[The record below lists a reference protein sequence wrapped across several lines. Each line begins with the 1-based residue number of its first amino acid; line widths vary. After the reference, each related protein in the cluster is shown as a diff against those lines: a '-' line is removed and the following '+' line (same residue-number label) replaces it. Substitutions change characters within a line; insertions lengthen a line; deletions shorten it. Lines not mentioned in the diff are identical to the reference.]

1 MSGSGL
7 SDIDTVCKLVRSLSQ
22 VISLPFSFLRHC
34 LHHQIYCTGSSG
46 CGEHLGV
53 ACTESHLLLLGTR
66 RAVTA
71 SDDSRRTD
79 AATSRHDQGQLKL
92 LLRIRKR
99 YKKAVVSKSFAFLVC
114 DDAGTLD
121 VFQVVYFHS
130 SFLDTCTCI
139 ELFLSV
145 CLLGSVV
152 MNEYTLVEINVCSIL
167 MLQLTT
173 DATHG
178 VVGQFFTTIEAHGQ
192 EITKILPT
200 ADGV

>member
-7 SDIDTVCKLVRSLSQ
+7 SDIDTVCKLVRSPSQ
-22 VISLPFSFLRHC
+22 VISLRFSFLRDC
-34 LHHQIYCTGSSG
+34 LHPQIYCTGSSG

-53 ACTESHLLLLGTR
+53 ACTESHPLLLGTR

-121 VFQVVYFHS
+121 IFQVAHFHVHTPEVELIYP
-130 SFLDTCTCI
+130 FLA
-139 ELFLSV
+139 LNL
-145 CLLGSVV
+145 
-152 MNEYTLVEINVCSIL
+152 
-167 MLQLTT
+167 
-173 DATHG
+173 
-178 VVGQFFTTIEAHGQ
+178 
-192 EITKILPT
+192 
-200 ADGV
+200 